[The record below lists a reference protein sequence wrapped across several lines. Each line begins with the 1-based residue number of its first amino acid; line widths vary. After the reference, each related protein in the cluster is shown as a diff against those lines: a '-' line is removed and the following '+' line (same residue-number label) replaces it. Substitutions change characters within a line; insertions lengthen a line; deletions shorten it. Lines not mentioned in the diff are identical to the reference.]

1 MTLIINEIFHS
12 IQGES
17 TFAGR
22 ACVFVR
28 LTGCNLRCT
37 YCDTR
42 YAYAEGRPLTIDQV
56 VEKVAAFD
64 CNLVEITGG
73 EPLLQANTGQLV
85 KTLLAQGYQVLME
98 TNGSLDISVID
109 PVCIKIIDMKC
120 PDSGEADQCDFANL
134 QRMSTADQVKFVIS
148 SRQDYLYAKKA
159 LPRIPDKLEC
169 GNVLFSPVWD
179 RLPGKKLAQWILE
192 DGLNV
197 RLQMQMHKILWPD
210 IERGV

>member
-17 TFAGR
+17 TFTGR

-42 YAYAEGRPLTIDQV
+42 YAYAEGRPLAIDQV
-56 VEKVAAFD
+56 VEKVAAFG

-73 EPLLQANTGQLV
+73 EPLLQPNTGQLV

-109 PVCIKIIDMKC
+109 PGCIKIMDIKC

-134 QRMSTADQVKFVIS
+134 QRMSSSDQVKFVIS
-148 SRQDYLYAKKA
+148 SRQDYLYAKKT
-159 LPRIPDKLEC
+159 LPRLPDKLES
-169 GNVLFSPVWD
+169 GNVLFSPDWD
-179 RLPGKKLAQWILE
+179 SLPGKKLAQWILE

>member
-1 MTLIINEIFHS
+1 MALIINEIFHS

-17 TFAGR
+17 TFTGR

-42 YAYAEGRPLTIDQV
+42 YAYAEGRPLAIDQV
-56 VEKVAAFD
+56 VEKVAAFG

-73 EPLLQANTGQLV
+73 EPLLQPNTGQLV

-109 PVCIKIIDMKC
+109 PECIKIMDIKC

-134 QRMSTADQVKFVIS
+134 QRMSSSDQVKFVIS
-148 SRQDYLYAKKA
+148 SRQDYLYAKKT
-159 LPRIPDKLEC
+159 LPRLPDKLES
-169 GNVLFSPVWD
+169 GNVLFSPAWD
-179 RLPGKKLAQWILE
+179 SLSGKKLAQWILE
-192 DGLNV
+192 DDLNV

>member
-17 TFAGR
+17 TFTGR

-42 YAYAEGRPLTIDQV
+42 YAYAEGRPLAIDQV
-56 VEKVAAFD
+56 VEKVAAFG

-73 EPLLQANTGQLV
+73 EPLLQPNTGQLV

-109 PVCIKIIDMKC
+109 PGCIKIMDIKC

-134 QRMSTADQVKFVIS
+134 QRMSSSDQIKFVIS
-148 SRQDYLYAKKA
+148 SRQDYLYAKKT
-159 LPRIPDKLEC
+159 LPRLPDKLES
-169 GNVLFSPVWD
+169 GNVLFSPAWD
-179 RLPGKKLAQWILE
+179 SLSGKKLAQWILE

-210 IERGV
+210 IERGI

>member
-28 LTGCNLRCT
+28 LTGCNLRCA

-42 YAYAEGRPLTIDQV
+42 YAYSEGRPLTVDQV
-56 VEKVAAFD
+56 VEKVAAFG

-73 EPLLQANTGQLV
+73 EPLLQPNTGQLV
-85 KTLLAQGYQVLME
+85 RTLLDRGYQVLME

-109 PVCIKIIDMKC
+109 PDCIKIIDIKC

-134 QRMSTADQVKFVIS
+134 QRMSPSDQVKFVIS
-148 SRQDYLYAKKA
+148 SHQDYLYAKKT
-159 LPRIPDKLEC
+159 LPRIPDKLEF
-169 GNVLFSPVWD
+169 GNVIFSPVWD
-179 RLPGKKLAQWILE
+179 RLPGKELAGWILE
-192 DGLNV
+192 DGLKV

>member
-28 LTGCNLRCT
+28 LTGCNLRCA

-42 YAYAEGRPLTIDQV
+42 YAYSEGLPLTIDQV
-56 VEKVAAFD
+56 VEKVAAFG
-64 CNLVEITGG
+64 CNFVEITGG
-73 EPLLQANTGQLV
+73 EPLLQPDTGRLV
-85 KTLLAQGYQVLME
+85 KTLLSKGYQVLLE
-98 TNGSLDISVID
+98 TNGSLDINKVD
-109 PVCIKIIDMKC
+109 PDCIKIIDVKC
-120 PDSGEADQCDFANL
+120 PDSGEADQCDFDNL
-134 QRMSTADQVKFVIS
+134 QRMSMSDQVKFVIS
-148 SRQDYLYAKKA
+148 SRQDYLYAQNM
-159 LPRIPDKLEC
+159 LSRIPDKLDP
-169 GNVLFSPVWD
+169 GNVLFSPVQD
-179 RLPGKKLAQWILE
+179 KLTGRELAGWILE

-197 RLQMQMHKILWPD
+197 RLQLQLHKVLWPD

>member
-28 LTGCNLRCT
+28 LTGCNLRCS

-42 YAYAEGRPLTIDQV
+42 YAYSEGRSQSIGQV
-56 VEKVAAFD
+56 VKKVASYG
-64 CNLVEITGG
+64 CSLVEITGG
-73 EPLLQANTGQLV
+73 EPLLQPNTGQLV
-85 KTLLAQGYQVLME
+85 KALLAEGYQVLME

-109 PVCIKIIDMKC
+109 PDCIKIIDIKC

-134 QRMSTADQVKFVIS
+134 QRLSSSDQVKFVIS
-148 SRQDYLYAKKA
+148 SRQDYLYAKKT
-159 LPRIPDKLEC
+159 LPRIPDKLEF

-179 RLPGKKLAQWILE
+179 RLSGKTLARWILE
-192 DGLNV
+192 DGLEV

>member
-42 YAYAEGRPLTIDQV
+42 YAYSEGRTMTLDQV
-56 VEKVAAFD
+56 VENVAVYG

-73 EPLLQANTGQLV
+73 EPLLQPSTGHLV
-85 KTLLAQGYQVLME
+85 ETLLAEGFQVLME
-98 TNGSLDISVID
+98 TNGSRDISAID
-109 PVCIKIIDMKC
+109 PACIKIMDVKC

-134 QRMSTADQVKFVIS
+134 QRMSPSDQLKFVIS
-148 SRQDYLYAKKA
+148 SRRDYLYAKKT
-159 LPRIPDKLEC
+159 LPRIPDKVKP
-169 GNVLFSPVWD
+169 GNVLFSPAMD
-179 RLPGKKLAQWILE
+179 RLTGRELAAWILE
-192 DGLNV
+192 DGLDV
-197 RLQMQMHKILWPD
+197 RLQLQLHKVIWPD

>member
-17 TFAGR
+17 TFTGR

-42 YAYAEGRPLTIDQV
+42 YAYAEGRPLAIDQV
-56 VEKVAAFD
+56 VEKVAAFG

-73 EPLLQANTGQLV
+73 EPLLQPDTGQLV
-85 KTLLAQGYQVLME
+85 KTLVGQGYQVLME
-98 TNGSLDISVID
+98 TNGSMDISVID
-109 PVCIKIIDMKC
+109 PGCIKVMDIKC

-134 QRMSTADQVKFVIS
+134 QRMSSSDQVKFVIS
-148 SRQDYLYAKKA
+148 SRQDYLYAKKT
-159 LPRIPDKLEC
+159 LPRLPDKLES

-179 RLPGKKLAQWILE
+179 RLSGKKLAQWILE

-210 IERGV
+210 TERGV